1 MLRMVLL
8 GLLIPLGLG
17 VLSAIELR
25 SPSRSAVPF
34 AQPRAEPRADIADW
48 HEALLTKADRL
59 EADSVSNEIP
69 QQAVLVDQGISSP
82 EDIKLASSEPPRP
95 IAHHRHNSRPRKVK
109 VTTAARPKS
118 ERKAAV
124 ITRAAISQG
133 SNAPSDAE
141 PCRLKAFGGLRKAL
155 NSIDCE
161 I

>member
-82 EDIKLASSEPPRP
+82 EDIKLASSEPP
-95 IAHHRHNSRPRKVK
+95 
-109 VTTAARPKS
+109 
-118 ERKAAV
+118 
-124 ITRAAISQG
+124 
-133 SNAPSDAE
+133 
-141 PCRLKAFGGLRKAL
+141 GLSL
-155 NSIDCE
+155 TIGT
-161 I
+161 IP